1 MSLFEIIYMVLGS
14 VASLATIFPVKR
26 RKAALDFIIEKRP
39 VVVQFIEIQEVK
51 KISNVLVFL
60 ACTGIMI
67 LAFMSGL
74 LVLISQ
80 NFSQHAMYESFGLF
94 IVIALYSLFFFKSN
108 YQKIV

>member
-26 RKAALDFIIEKRP
+26 RKAALGFIIEKRP
-39 VVVQFIEIQEVK
+39 VVAQFIETSEVK
-51 KISNVLVFL
+51 KVSNVLVFL

-80 NFSQHAMYESFGLF
+80 NFSQHGMYASFGLF
-94 IVIALYSLFFFKSN
+94 IVIALYSLFSFKSS

>member
-1 MSLFEIIYMVLGS
+1 MNTLNTICTILVII
-14 VASLATIFPVKR
+14 ASLATIFPVKR

-39 VVVQFIEIQEVK
+39 VVAQFIEIQEVK

-80 NFSQHAMYESFGLF
+80 NFSQHGIYASFGLF
-94 IVIALYSLFFFKSN
+94 IVIALYSLFFFKSS